1 MAKGLPRTLAN
12 AAKSATG
19 NLTKLR
25 TYTVATV
32 PAAAQNARALI
43 YVSNGAAGAA
53 VVAFSDGTNWKR
65 LDTLANISAT

>member
-19 NLTKLR
+19 NLVKLR

-32 PAAAQNARALI
+32 PAAASNPRCLI
-43 YVSNGAAGAA
+43 YVSNGAAGAP
-53 VVAFSDGTNWKR
+53 VIAFSDGTNWKR
-65 LDTLANISAT
+65 VDSLANIAAA

>member
-12 AAKSATG
+12 AAKATAG
-19 NLTKLR
+19 NGVKLK

-32 PAAAQNARALI
+32 PAAASNARNLI

-53 VVAFSDGTNWKR
+53 CVAFSDGTNWKR
-65 LDTLANISAT
+65 LDTLANIAAA

>member
-12 AAKSATG
+12 AAKSAAG

-25 TYTVATV
+25 TYTVAGV
-32 PAAAQNARALI
+32 PSAAANPRVLI

>member
-32 PAAAQNARALI
+32 PAVASNARVLI
-43 YVSNGAAGAA
+43 YVSNGAAGAPI
-53 VVAFSDGTNWKR
+53 VAFSDGTNWKR
-65 LDTLANISAT
+65 LDSLANISAS

>member
-12 AAKSATG
+12 AAKSAAG

-32 PAAAQNARALI
+32 PAAAANARVLI
-43 YVSNGAAGAA
+43 YVSNGAAGAP

-65 LDTLANISAT
+65 VDSLANISAA

>member
-12 AAKSATG
+12 AAKSADG

-32 PAAAQNARALI
+32 PAAASNARVLI
-43 YVSNGAAGAA
+43 YVSNGAAGAPI
-53 VVAFSDGTNWKR
+53 VAFSDGTNWKR
-65 LDTLANISAT
+65 LDTLANIAAA

>member
-32 PAAAQNARALI
+32 PSAAQNARCLI
-43 YVSNGAAGAA
+43 YVSNGAAGQPI
-53 VVAFSDGTNWKR
+53 VAYSNGTTWLR
-65 LDTLANISAT
+65 LDTNAAIAAA